1 MTKLRVKDF
10 VTDCVC
16 EKGCVRERLCV
27 YDEVVCERLYV
38 KDCVCEKLCVKDC
51 GCDKVVCEKLCACK
65 IVCVTKLCVKNC
77 W

>member
-16 EKGCVRERLCV
+16 VKGCVRERLCV

-38 KDCVCEKLCVKDC
+38 KD
-51 GCDKVVCEKLCACK
+51 
-65 IVCVTKLCVKNC
+65 
-77 W
+77 